1 MRQAIPEC
9 ENLFGRMQQFAQDR
23 MIAGQKLRPIRQG
36 DMNHRAPHS
45 QRNIPGPRPEPVT
58 LPWLL
63 SLNQVYLLFAL
74 RLLSSQIAKLIQR
87 IEISARRSLDD
98 VRIRAMT

>member
-1 MRQAIPEC
+1 MRQTIPKR
-9 ENLFGRMQQFAQDR
+9 ENLFGRMEQFAQDR
-23 MIAGQKLRPIRQG
+23 MITGQKLRSIRQG
-36 DMNHRAPHS
+36 DMNHSAPHN
-45 QRNIPGPRPEPVT
+45 QRNIPGLRPEPLT

-87 IEISARRSLDD
+87 IEIGARRSLDD
-98 VRIRAMT
+98 VRIRPMT